1 MQGRPAY
8 RIQTRLMAIVLLLV
22 LLPLVILGLFLLNLS
37 RRQISTEIQR
47 SAQSALDQSVAGVDQ
62 LLQSIEEQAGR
73 LATDREL
80 LLTLDALGHT
90 RGSDWKTY
98 RSLNA
103 LYDAMAAAQETRG
116 LSAVYLYDLSAGR
129 FYASARWGDRQSF
142 SGDASDYFAEC
153 ALPENAGRWRVART
167 LKTALGDEAVPS
179 IAFSKVVRGRYV
191 LTLHVAVHTLQRQLQ
206 PRTALSGSA
215 LFLLNSRGDLLDGQ
229 DPGAL
234 GGRSLSEVLADDAYV
249 SCTRASADREWSY
262 LALQSSE
269 VLIQPQIEVLR
280 RTIWLTMLALALV
293 TLPCIWLLSRSI
305 QAPVKVILG
314 AMNDVEHGDFRTHI
328 EETRSDEF
336 GMIYR
341 QFNYMVEQM
350 NLMIDQLYRRRIES
364 QLAEIKAL
372 QAQIKPHFLYNTLD
386 TVHWMARM
394 NRTKEID
401 ELTLALCR
409 YYRLVLSE
417 GADVVPAREA
427 LALAQ
432 EYLKIQQLRYNYRF
446 SVELDVDA
454 GLNDILV
461 PKLLFQPLAENAVLH
476 GIDSKAAARLI
487 RITGRAEQSR
497 AVFQVWDDGMGIL
510 PENLTRIRD
519 LIYSDDVRDLF
530 ALRNLYSQLRLL
542 VGGEIEMLVDS
553 VYGEWTCITLR
564 FDRKESQGGETG
576 CIDC

>member
-1 MQGRPAY
+1 MQKKPAY
-8 RIQTRLMAIVLLLV
+8 RLQTRLMAIVLLLV
-22 LLPLVILGLFLLNLS
+22 LLPLVILGLFLFDLS

-47 SAQSALDQSVAGVDQ
+47 SAQSVLDQSVAGVDQ
-62 LLQSIEEQAGR
+62 LLQGIEEQSGR
-73 LATDREL
+73 LVTDKEL
-80 LLTLDALGHT
+80 IAALDALG
-90 RGSDWKTY
+90 RSQPSDWKTY
-98 RSLNA
+98 RSLTA
-103 LYDAMAAAQETRG
+103 LYDAMASAQETRG
-116 LSAVYLYDLSAGR
+116 ITAVYLYDLSARR
-129 FYASARWGDRQSF
+129 FYASTRWGDRQSF
-142 SGDASDYFAEC
+142 SDDASGYFAEC
-153 ALPENAGRWRVART
+153 AQPENTARWRISHT
-167 LKTALGDEAVPS
+167 LKTALGEEETPS
-179 IAFSKVVRGRYV
+179 VSFSKVIRNRYV
-191 LTLHVAVHTLQRQLQ
+191 LTMHVAVRTLQRQLQ
-206 PRTALSGSA
+206 PRPALGGSA
-215 LFLLNSRGDLLDGQ
+215 LFLLDLRGNPLEGQELSALD
-229 DPGAL
+229 
-234 GGRSLSEVLADDAYV
+234 GRSLADVLEDRAYA
-249 SCTRASADREWSY
+249 SCTRTAANREWSY

-280 RTIWLTMLALALV
+280 RTIWLTMSVLALV

-314 AMNDVEHGDFRTHI
+314 AMNDVEHGDFKTRI
-328 EETRSDEF
+328 DETRGDEF
-336 GMIYR
+336 GLIYR

-364 QLAEIKAL
+364 QVAEIKVL

-427 LALAQ
+427 LRLAQ

-446 SVELDVDA
+446 SVELDVDES
-454 GLNDILV
+454 LNEILV

-476 GIDSKAAARLI
+476 GVDSKAAARLI
-487 RITGRAEQSR
+487 RITGRAEQNR

-510 PENLTRIRD
+510 PENLARIRN

-530 ALRNLYSQLRLL
+530 ALRNLYNQLRLL

-553 VYGEWTCITLR
+553 VYGEWTCITLC
-564 FDRKESQGGETG
+564 FDRKEPQGGETKCIG
-576 CIDC
+576 C